1 MDNMYDPRPADQ
13 QTIIEALDVI
23 KRNTVA
29 CISTSAQDWPSQV
42 ATVFY
47 ATKSG
52 NTLFSKFTQAS
63 DHGKAISNDQK
74 ISLAIY
80 DNGSSY
86 LRKEGI
92 QARALCRK
100 IGEKKEMQEA
110 MELYAE
116 TFPGSRNR
124 FLHVEEMLKTDV
136 KSTLYRIDIVSLKLV
151 SPKGFSV
158 NYEQL
163 NQC

>member
-1 MDNMYDPRPADQ
+1 MYDPRPADQ
-13 QTIIEALDVI
+13 QTIIEALDII

-29 CISTSAQDWPSQV
+29 CISTVAQDWPTQV

-63 DHGKAISNDQK
+63 DHGKAISNDQR
-74 ISLAIY
+74 ICLAIY
-80 DNGSSY
+80 DHNSSY
-86 LRKEGI
+86 LKKEGI
-92 QARALCRK
+92 QARAICHR
-100 IGEKKEMQEA
+100 IEEYNEMQEA
-110 MELYAE
+110 IELYAD

-124 FLHVEEMLKTDV
+124 FLPIEDMLKIDV

-151 SPKGFSV
+151 SPKGFSLSYDTIGSILV
-158 NYEQL
+158 
-163 NQC
+163 